1 MKELLEKLN
10 KINEEGVRAQ
20 HDTTDAIIHQS
31 SHLESLDKT
40 AKESGKFTRINSILA
55 SEQVNKINQLNN
67 IALAGLTSEQRNI
80 LDQQRRKKANDQL
93 RYQQGLS
100 ERSKINEDR
109 RLQSALAKDA
119 ERLNKK
125 SIALLKT
132 SVGIAANQF
141 NIRKLEILANL
152 ARFNSRTRMMQ
163 LQATKEKL
171 LLSNVIAIREH
182 IVGAVTPEMAK
193 AELNA
198 LDNLVTTVTIMDSG
212 FTDRFLWRKELAKK
226 ERKDL
231 LDRESRDRQVNKT
244 RDQRKESIDNKN
256 RRAAKIDAEEA
267 AQEQKN
273 QNGKLLNALDQSKG
287 KGFANS
293 VLGDSSGGKGFLK
306 TAGEK
311 FIDVAELLTGAG
323 AGAIVARLGLGPA
336 LIDDAKQ
343 TGNKRTKISTTAK
356 STRLSRVLGRFGFG
370 VLGGFAAFD
379 GAKAARE
386 EEERLLE
393 ENARLSEQSGF
404 PITLD
409 PAFKRQRMKS
419 AFNKE
424 FGISLIGGQADFIKE
439 VAVMQ
444 NVMPIPGIET
454 EEDRQKVLDFSVKN
468 FLREKSEPGTPLG
481 LATEEGG
488 IPLLLMVTTKAAVDK
503 TVKGIK
509 DFLTPPSNSSGVGLS
524 RTLTGDRNLV
534 GTQAAQFGPPKDP
547 IPVSVKELTEGA
559 ELMKL
564 VSDSTGN
571 VNNYITN
578 NVDNSQRS
586 NTVSQINNR
595 PGPRTPI
602 QTGSVMNK

>member
-1 MKELLEKLN
+1 
-10 KINEEGVRAQ
+10 
-20 HDTTDAIIHQS
+20 
-31 SHLESLDKT
+31 
-40 AKESGKFTRINSILA
+40 
-55 SEQVNKINQLNN
+55 
-67 IALAGLTSEQRNI
+67 
-80 LDQQRRKKANDQL
+80 
-93 RYQQGLS
+93 
-100 ERSKINEDR
+100 
-109 RLQSALAKDA
+109 
-119 ERLNKK
+119 
-125 SIALLKT
+125 
-132 SVGIAANQF
+132 
-141 NIRKLEILANL
+141 
-152 ARFNSRTRMMQ
+152 
-163 LQATKEKL
+163 
-171 LLSNVIAIREH
+171 
-182 IVGAVTPEMAK
+182 
-193 AELNA
+193 
-198 LDNLVTTVTIMDSG
+198 
-212 FTDRFLWRKELAKK
+212 
-226 ERKDL
+226 
-231 LDRESRDRQVNKT
+231 
-244 RDQRKESIDNKN
+244 
-256 RRAAKIDAEEA
+256 
-267 AQEQKN
+267 
-273 QNGKLLNALDQSKG
+273 
-287 KGFANS
+287 
-293 VLGDSSGGKGFLK
+293 LGDSSGGKGFLK

-323 AGAIVARLGLGPA
+323 AGAMAARLGLGPA

-343 TGNKRTKISTTAK
+343 PGNTRTKGPPSAAAK
-356 STRLSRVLGRFGFG
+356 STRLSRVLGRLGFG

-379 GAKAARE
+379 GVKAARE
-386 EEERLLE
+386 EEQRLLE

-409 PAFKRQRMKS
+409 PAFKRQRMRS

-439 VAVMQ
+439 VAVQQ

>member
-1 MKELLEKLN
+1 
-10 KINEEGVRAQ
+10 
-20 HDTTDAIIHQS
+20 
-31 SHLESLDKT
+31 
-40 AKESGKFTRINSILA
+40 
-55 SEQVNKINQLNN
+55 
-67 IALAGLTSEQRNI
+67 
-80 LDQQRRKKANDQL
+80 
-93 RYQQGLS
+93 
-100 ERSKINEDR
+100 
-109 RLQSALAKDA
+109 
-119 ERLNKK
+119 
-125 SIALLKT
+125 
-132 SVGIAANQF
+132 
-141 NIRKLEILANL
+141 
-152 ARFNSRTRMMQ
+152 MQ

-273 QNGKLLNALDQSKG
+273 QNGKLMNALDQSKG

-343 TGNKRTKISTTAK
+343 PGNTRTKGPPSAAAK
-356 STRLSRVLGRFGFG
+356 STRLSRVLGRLGFG

-595 PGPRTPI
+595 PGPRTPS